1 LRRTS
6 LRDKTQVKSK
16 VKAKVKVKENFE
28 NFEDEIL
35 ENKAEVQVK
44 VKAKVKV
51 KGFGVC
57 LVSLGPNASA
67 PERRFVVPKS
77 SCIL

>member
-1 LRRTS
+1 M
-6 LRDKTQVKSK
+6 K
-16 VKAKVKVKENFE
+16 VKDKVKVKEDFE
-28 NFEDEIL
+28 NFEDDIL
-35 ENKAEVQVK
+35 ENKAEVQIK
-44 VKAKVKV
+44 VKAKV

-57 LVSLGPNASA
+57 LVSLGRNASA